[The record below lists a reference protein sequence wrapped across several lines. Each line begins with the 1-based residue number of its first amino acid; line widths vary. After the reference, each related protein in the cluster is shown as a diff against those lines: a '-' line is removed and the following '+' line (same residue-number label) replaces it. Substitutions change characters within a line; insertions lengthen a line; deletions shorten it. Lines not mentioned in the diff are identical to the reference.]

1 VSALIASVR
10 EATDRFTSTH
20 PGGSSARQPV
30 HTVYGGAH
38 LFRADVAAKFGTHAL
53 RFMDEH
59 VPDPGSF
66 ADAFDLSGE
75 LADGLY
81 GRVREKLARE
91 PIEDFRIDFED
102 GYGLRSDEDEDQCAI
117 AAAREVA
124 RGMAEASLPPFLGI
138 RVKALSGGTARRAVR
153 TLDLFLGELFARSG
167 GTLPENFVV
176 TLPKV
181 VVHEQVAAFA
191 DLLEQLEG
199 SLGLEQGKLEI
210 ELMVETPQAIIGAD
224 GRCPLW
230 SFVQAARGRC
240 RGAHFGVYDYTA
252 SLSITAAQQLMRHP
266 ACDFA
271 RQVMQAALAGSG
283 IMLSDGATNVIPV
296 LPRERVLAAWR
307 LHFGDVRHSLANGF
321 YQGWDLHP
329 THLPSRYAA
338 VFAFFRDGLEQA
350 TERLRS
356 FIERAAQA
364 SLVGEMFDD
373 AATGQGLLNYFL
385 RAVNCGAI
393 SEDEASATGL
403 RVEEL
408 RLRSF
413 AAIVAGRV

>member
-1 VSALIASVR
+1 MR
-10 EATDRFTSTH
+10 EATDRFALTH
-20 PGGSSARQPV
+20 SGESSNRQPV

-38 LFRADVAAKFGTHAL
+38 LFRADVAAKFGSHAL

-59 VPDPGSF
+59 APDPGGL
-66 ADAFDLSGE
+66 AHAFDVSNE
-75 LADGLY
+75 LADAVY

-102 GYGLRSDEDEDQCAI
+102 GYGLHADDEEDGCAI

-124 RGMAEASLPPFLGI
+124 RGMVGASLPPFLGI

-153 TLDLFLGELFARSG
+153 TLDLFLSELLAQSG
-167 GTLPENFVV
+167 GALPDNFVV

-181 VVHEQVAAFA
+181 VLREQVAAFTG
-191 DLLEQLEG
+191 LLEQLEG
-199 SLGLEQGKLEI
+199 GLGLERGRLMI
-210 ELMVETPQAIIGAD
+210 ELMVETPQAIIDAD
-224 GRCPLW
+224 GRCPLS
-230 SFVQAARGRC
+230 SFVEAARGRC

-271 RQVMQAALAGSG
+271 RQVMQAALAGTG

-296 LPRERVLAAWR
+296 PPRERLLAAWR
-307 LHFGDVRHSLANGF
+307 LHFTDVRHSLANGF

-329 THLPSRYAA
+329 AHLPSRYAA
-338 VFAFFRDGLEQA
+338 VFAFFRDGLDRA

-364 SLVGEMFDD
+364 SLVGEVFDD

-385 RAVNCGAI
+385 RALNCGAI
-393 SEDEASATGL
+393 SEDEVLATGL
-403 RVEEL
+403 SVAEL

-413 AAIVAGRV
+413 AAIVGRRTQNS